1 MVPLEVPTNIGG
13 SEVSEIFIP
22 EDTTIYVGMWAINTD
37 PLIWGPDAKE
47 WKPERFLNPLPESVT
62 DAKVPGIYSNLSVS
76 PLLVFKDGV
85 LSNCG
90 SVFPG

>member
-1 MVPLEVPTNIGG
+1 MVPLDVPTTIGN

-22 EDTTIYVGMWAINTD
+22 EDTTIYIGIRAINTD

-62 DAKVPGIYSNLSVS
+62 DAKVPGVYANL
-76 PLLVFKDGV
+76 
-85 LSNCG
+85 
-90 SVFPG
+90 